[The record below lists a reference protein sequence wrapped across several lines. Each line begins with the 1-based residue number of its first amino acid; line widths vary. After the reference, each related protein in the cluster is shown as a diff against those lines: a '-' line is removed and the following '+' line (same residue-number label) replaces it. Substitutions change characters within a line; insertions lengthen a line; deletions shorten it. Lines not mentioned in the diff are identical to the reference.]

1 MRADVLDAERFAR
14 LVADGRRALTDGRYR
29 EALEWVDEGL
39 DAGREL
45 DHRGLVFHLRS
56 NQRLA
61 WLFLDELDD
70 DAAAFSE
77 ALAVCRDGS
86 CEDVVTRPPN
96 RNRTAVNE

>member
-1 MRADVLDAERFAR
+1 MPAVSSIIA
-14 LVADGRRALTDGRYR
+14 VWCST
-29 EALEWVDEGL
+29 
-39 DAGREL
+39 
-45 DHRGLVFHLRS
+45 RS